1 MATTRPKGRLD
12 NTTKE
17 NNQSNHLIQVKNYLE
32 RKKIQKIKH
41 ATIAI
46 KKLQEAIVFQKR

>member
-1 MATTRPKGRLD
+1 MVRTRPKDRLD

-32 RKKIQKIKH
+32 REKI
-41 ATIAI
+41 
-46 KKLQEAIVFQKR
+46 